1 MQLDDDELRVNFAI
15 YGMREVCYADRFVR
29 DMRDYIVRA
38 VLRTLAGDVPQIVCR
53 FDFGKLADEDEAEIY
68 ALCDA
73 VFDSIFLDTEFI
85 PGDDEWNEQLA
96 AEKNVLKQG
105 VLSGSVR
112 AAVKAALAFRS
123 LATRDDARAAN
134 DDDAVMTG
142 TGSSG
147 GDGCRNASDNFFS
160 AHSLFPVQLCRNVM
174 DGRDRGAVARTSRAA
189 R

>member
-73 VFDSIFLDTEFI
+73 VFDSISLDTEFI
-85 PGDDEWNEQLA
+85 PGDDEWNERLA
-96 AEKNVLKQG
+96 AVGKERAEG
-105 VLSGSVR
+105 VLSELVR

-134 DDDAVMTG
+134 DDDA
-142 TGSSG
+142 
-147 GDGCRNASDNFFS
+147 GDGQQRRRR
-160 AHSLFPVQLCRNVM
+160 LPQR
-174 DGRDRGAVARTSRAA
+174 
-189 R
+189 

>member
-1 MQLDDDELRVNFAI
+1 MQLDDGELRVNFAI

-29 DMRDYIVRA
+29 DMRGYIVRA

-85 PGDDEWNEQLA
+85 PGDDGWNERLA

-142 TGSSG
+142 TGSSD
-147 GDGCRNASDNFFS
+147 GDGFRNASDNFIF
-160 AHSLFPVQLCRNVM
+160 VE
-174 DGRDRGAVARTSRAA
+174 AA
-189 R
+189 RAQ

>member
-1 MQLDDDELRVNFAI
+1 MLSADDELLDRLLTSD
-15 YGMREVCYADRFVR
+15 MREVRWIDRQMR
-29 DMRDYIVRA
+29 DMRGYIVRA

-85 PGDDEWNEQLA
+85 PGDVEWNERLA
-96 AEKNVLKQG
+96 AEKNVLKALKQG
-105 VLSGSVR
+105 VLGEYVR

-142 TGSSG
+142 TGSSD
-147 GDGCRNASDNFFS
+147 GDGCRRSEERR
-160 AHSLFPVQLCRNVM
+160 VGKECR
-174 DGRDRGAVARTSRAA
+174 SRWSPYH
-189 R
+189 